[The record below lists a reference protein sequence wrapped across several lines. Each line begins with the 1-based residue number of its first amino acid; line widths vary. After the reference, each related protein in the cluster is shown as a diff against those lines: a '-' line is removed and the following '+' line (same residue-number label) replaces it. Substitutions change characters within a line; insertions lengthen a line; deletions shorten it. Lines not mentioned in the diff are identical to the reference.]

1 MEIFLPL
8 RFDLFIIHTA
18 LLPLS
23 SLAMPNCAAYGCNN
37 STAKDPALYFMRFPD
52 DRELCR
58 QWLHNT
64 GRGGAWKPTK
74 HSRLCSEYSEE
85 SCFERDLYAEL
96 MESDARRLRRRAKRL
111 KADAVPTLFGH
122 TGSVSKA
129 KARRQLPTTAARER
143 EDAKAARE

>member
-1 MEIFLPL
+1 
-8 RFDLFIIHTA
+8 
-18 LLPLS
+18 
-23 SLAMPNCAAYGCNN
+23 MPNCAAYGCNN

-52 DRELCR
+52 NRELCR

-74 HSRLCSEYSEE
+74 HSRLCSEHSEE

-96 MESDARRLRRRAKRL
+96 MESDARCLRRRATRL
-111 KADAVPTLFGH
+111 KADAVPMLFGH
-122 TGSVSKA
+122 TAGSVSKA

-143 EDAKAARE
+143 EDAKAARDQVSTVG